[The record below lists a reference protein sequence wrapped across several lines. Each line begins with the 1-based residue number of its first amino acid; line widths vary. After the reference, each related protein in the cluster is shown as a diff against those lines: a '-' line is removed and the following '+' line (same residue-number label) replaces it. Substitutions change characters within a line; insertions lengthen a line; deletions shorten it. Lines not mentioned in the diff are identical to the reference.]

1 MTTEKK
7 APARDRLLETA
18 AMLFTQRG
26 FSAVGIDE
34 IIDRAGT
41 AKASFYR
48 YFPSKE
54 HLVEAWL
61 AEIHEGV
68 EKRQRDLL
76 EGDLSPTEK
85 LEACFDSLGTYLEEH
100 DFRGCP
106 YSNSCAVANVEERR
120 IRRQIELHK
129 EARRVFFRKVAFEMS
144 GKEPDADRL
153 GDQLFV
159 LFAGAATESQNLRSL
174 WPVEVAKT
182 AALELCSNPLVAAS

>member
-1 MTTEKK
+1 MTTDKK

-18 AMLFTQRG
+18 ATLFTQRG

-61 AEIHEGV
+61 AEVHEGV
-68 EKRQRDLL
+68 EARQRGLL
-76 EGDLSPTEK
+76 EGDLSPAEK
-85 LEACFDSLGTYLEEH
+85 LVACFEALGSYLRDH
-100 DFRGCP
+100 DYRGCP
-106 YSNSCAVANVEERR
+106 YSNSCAVADVEEQR
-120 IRRQIELHK
+120 ILRQIELHK
-129 EARRVFFRKVAFEMS
+129 EARRVFFRKLAFQITGS
-144 GKEPDADRL
+144 EPDADRI

-174 WPVEVAKT
+174 WPVEAAKA
-182 AALELCSNPLVAAS
+182 AALELCS

>member
-18 AMLFTQRG
+18 ANLFTQRG

-61 AEIHEGV
+61 AEIHERV
-68 EKRQRDLL
+68 EERQQDLL
-76 EGDLSPTEK
+76 EGELSPTEK
-85 LEACFDSLGTYLEEH
+85 LLACFDGLGTYLVDH
-100 DFRGCP
+100 DYRGCP
-106 YSNSCAVANVEERR
+106 YSNSCAVADVEELR
-120 IRRQIELHK
+120 IRRQIEVHK
-129 EARRVFFRKVAFEMS
+129 EARRVFFRKLAFVINGTEA
-144 GKEPDADRL
+144 EADRL

-174 WPVEVAKT
+174 WPVEAAKA
-182 AALELCSNPLVAAS
+182 AALELCP